1 MENRVQRAPVPRLSM
16 RIKFE
21 RRAEPSRLMQ
31 ILTPF
36 VAVIVT
42 MLIGGMVFSLL
53 GYDGANAVKEIF
65 FTPVLASYK
74 WLDVATKSAPL
85 ILIALG
91 LSLGNQAKVWNIG
104 AEGQYI
110 AGALAG
116 AFVAYLTPNVQS
128 PLIVLAMLVSGIV
141 GGALWAAIP
150 AFLRT
155 KFNVNE
161 VLSSLML
168 VYVAL
173 QLLSYLITGPWKDP
187 QGHNFP
193 QTAPFTDAQL
203 LPHALPGTYIPP
215 GLLIAFVFMLIFW
228 LLTSRS
234 VYGFEVR
241 VVGAAPSA
249 ARYAGFT
256 AARTVWSTMLIGGAM
271 AGLAGILEATS
282 QLGQINLGFPSNYG
296 FTAIIVSFLGRLHP
310 VGVFIAGIVLA
321 ITYVGGQVAQT
332 VVHVP
337 SASGGIFQAL
347 MLFMILAG
355 DVLVRYRLRIVTN
368 FSQTLAINAAK

>member
-1 MENRVQRAPVPRLSM
+1 MVKRKQLM

-21 RRAEPSRLMQ
+21 KRAEPSRLMLLITPVAAVLLTMAVGA
-31 ILTPF
+31 ILF
-36 VAVIVT
+36 DV
-42 MLIGGMVFSLL
+42 L
-53 GYDGANAVKEIF
+53 GYDGQRTVKEMF
-65 FTPVLASYK
+65 FTPILASYK
-74 WLDVATKSAPL
+74 WLDVATRAAPL

-91 LSLGNQAKVWNIG
+91 LSLGNKAKVWNIG

-116 AFVAYLTPNVQS
+116 AGVAYLTPHVTGS
-128 PLIVLAMLVSGIV
+128 WVIVLMVCAGVL
-141 GGALWAAIP
+141 GGAAWAAIP
-150 AFLRT
+150 AFLKTR
-155 KFNVNE
+155 FNVNE
-161 VLSSLML
+161 VLTSLML

-173 QLLSYLITGPWKDP
+173 QLLSFMITGPWKDP
-187 QGHNFP
+187 NGNNFP
-193 QTAPFTDAQL
+193 QTAAFTDAQL
-203 LPHALPGTYIPP
+203 LPRALASTVIPP
-215 GLLIAFVFMLIFW
+215 GLLVAFILMGVFW
-228 LLTSRS
+228 LVSARS

-249 ARYAGFT
+249 ARYAGFN
-256 AARTVWSTMLIGGAM
+256 ASHTVWTTLLISGGM

-282 QLGQINLGFPSNYG
+282 QLGQLNLGFPSGYG

-347 MLFMILAG
+347 MLFLILAG
-355 DVLVRYRLRIVTN
+355 DVLVRYKLRVVR
-368 FSQTLAINAAK
+368 AAS

>member
-1 MENRVQRAPVPRLSM
+1 MRLKLEKRSQ
-16 RIKFE
+16 
-21 RRAEPSRLMQ
+21 PSRLMLFVTPIAAVLLTMAIGA
-31 ILTPF
+31 ILF
-36 VAVIVT
+36 DV
-42 MLIGGMVFSLL
+42 L
-53 GYDGANAVKEIF
+53 GYDGQRTVKEIF

-74 WLDVATKSAPL
+74 WLDVATKAAPL

-116 AFVAYLTPNVQS
+116 AGVAYLTPGVTGAWVII
-128 PLIVLAMLVSGIV
+128 LMLLAGIA
-141 GGALWAAIP
+141 GGAAWAAIP
-150 AFLRT
+150 AFLKT

-161 VLSSLML
+161 VLTSLML
-168 VYVAL
+168 VYVSL

-187 QGHNFP
+187 NGHNFP
-193 QTAPFTDAQL
+193 QTAAFTDAQL
-203 LPHALPGTYIPP
+203 LPRALSGTFIPP
-215 GLLIAFVFMLIFW
+215 GLLIAFILMLVFW
-228 LLTSRS
+228 LIVSRS

-249 ARYAGFT
+249 ARYAGFN
-256 AARTVWSTMLIGGAM
+256 AARTVWTTMLISGGM

-282 QLGQINLGFPSNYG
+282 QLGQLNLGFPSGYG

-332 VVHVP
+332 AVHVP

-347 MLFMILAG
+347 MLFLILAG
-355 DVLVRYRLRIVTN
+355 DVLVRYRVRLVGSI
-368 FSQTLAINAAK
+368 A

>member
-1 MENRVQRAPVPRLSM
+1 M
-16 RIKFE
+16 RIKLE
-21 RRAEPSRLMQ
+21 KRAQQSRTML
-31 ILTPF
+31 ILTPIA
-36 VAVIVT
+36 AVVLT
-42 MLIGGMVFSLL
+42 MLIGAVLFDTL
-53 GYDGANAVKEIF
+53 GYDGQRTVKEIF

-74 WLDVATKSAPL
+74 WLDVATKAAPL

-110 AGALAG
+110 VGALAG
-116 AFVAYLTPNVQS
+116 AWVAYLTPAFSSYWV
-128 PLIVLAMLVSGIV
+128 IVLMIGAGII

-150 AFLRT
+150 AFLKT

-161 VLSSLML
+161 VLTSLML

-173 QLLSYLITGPWKDP
+173 QLLGYLITGPWKDP
-187 QGHNFP
+187 NGHNFP
-193 QTAPFTDAQL
+193 QTAPFTEWQV
-203 LPHALPGTYIPP
+203 LPRAIFGTYVPP
-215 GLLIAFVFMLIFW
+215 GLLIAAAIMLVFW
-228 LLTSRS
+228 LVVSKS

-249 ARYAGFT
+249 ARYAGFN
-256 AARTVWSTMLIGGAM
+256 ANQTVWTTLLISGGM

-282 QLGQINLGFPSNYG
+282 QLGQINLGFPSGYG

-310 VGVFIAGIVLA
+310 FGVFIAGIVLA

-332 VVHVP
+332 AVHVP

-347 MLFMILAG
+347 MLFLILAG
-355 DVLVRYRLRIVTN
+355 DVLVKYRLRIVG
-368 FSQTLAINAAK
+368 AAA

>member
-1 MENRVQRAPVPRLSM
+1 M
-16 RIKFE
+16 RIKLE
-21 RRAEPSRLMQ
+21 KRAEPSRVMLFA
-31 ILTPF
+31 TPI
-36 VAVIVT
+36 VAVILT
-42 MLIGGMVFSLL
+42 IIIGAVLFDAL
-53 GYDGANAVKEIF
+53 GYDGQRTVKEIF

-74 WLDVATKSAPL
+74 WLDVAARAAPL
-85 ILIALG
+85 IIIALG

-110 AGALAG
+110 VGALCG
-116 AFVAYLTPNVQS
+116 AIVAYFTQS
-128 PLIVLAMLVSGIV
+128 ATGSWVIIPMMLAGIA
-141 GGALWAAIP
+141 GGAAWAAIP
-150 AFLRT
+150 ALLKT

-161 VLSSLML
+161 VLTSLML

-173 QLLSYLITGPWKDP
+173 QVLSYIVTGPLKDP
-187 QGHNFP
+187 HGQNFP

-203 LPHALPGTYIPP
+203 LPRAIGNIIPP
-215 GLLIAFVFMLIFW
+215 GLLVAFILMLGFW
-228 LLTSRS
+228 LLVSRS
-234 VYGFEVR
+234 LYGFEVR

-249 ARYAGFT
+249 ARYAGFD
-256 AARTVWSTMLIGGAM
+256 ASSTVWSTMLISGGM

-282 QLGQINLGFPSNYG
+282 QLGQLNLGFPSGYG

-337 SASGGIFQAL
+337 SASGGVFQAL
-347 MLFMILAG
+347 MLFLILAA
-355 DVLVRYRLRIVTN
+355 DILVRYRVRLVRG
-368 FSQTLAINAAK
+368 AA

>member
-1 MENRVQRAPVPRLSM
+1 M

-21 RRAEPSRLMQ
+21 KRAAPSRKMLF
-31 ILTPF
+31 LTPIA
-36 VAVIVT
+36 AVIFT
-42 MLIGGMVFSLL
+42 MVIGAILFDAL
-53 GYDGANAVKEIF
+53 GYDGLRTVKEIF

-74 WLDVATKSAPL
+74 WLDVATKAAPL
-85 ILIALG
+85 ILIGLG
-91 LSLGNQAKVWNIG
+91 LSLSNQAKVWNIG

-116 AFVAYLTPNVQS
+116 AWVAYLTPHVES
-128 PLIVLAMLVSGIV
+128 YAVIVLMVIAGII

-150 AFLRT
+150 ALLKT

-161 VLSSLML
+161 VLTTLML

-187 QGHNFP
+187 NGHNFP
-193 QTAPFTDAQL
+193 QTAAFTDWQI
-203 LPHALPGTYIPP
+203 LPRAIAGTYIPP
-215 GLLIAFVFMLIFW
+215 GLLVAFILMLAFW
-228 LLTSRS
+228 LIVSRS

-249 ARYAGFT
+249 ARYAGFS
-256 AARTVWSTMLIGGAM
+256 ANRTVWTTLLISGGM
-271 AGLAGILEATS
+271 AGFAGILEATS
-282 QLGQINLGFPSNYG
+282 QLGQINLGFPSGYG

-332 VVHVP
+332 AVHVP

-347 MLFMILAG
+347 LLFLILAG
-355 DVLVRYRLRIVTN
+355 DMLVRYRPRLVR
-368 FSQTLAINAAK
+368 AHA

>member
-1 MENRVQRAPVPRLSM
+1 M
-16 RIKFE
+16 RIKLE
-21 RRAEPSRLMQ
+21 KRAEPSRVMLFA
-31 ILTPF
+31 TPI
-36 VAVIVT
+36 VAVILT
-42 MLIGGMVFSLL
+42 MIIGAALFDAL
-53 GYDGANAVKEIF
+53 GYDGQRTVKEIF

-74 WLDVATKSAPL
+74 WLDVAARAAPL
-85 ILIALG
+85 IIIALG

-110 AGALAG
+110 VGALCG
-116 AFVAYLTPNVQS
+116 AIVAYFTQS
-128 PLIVLAMLVSGIV
+128 ATGSWVIIPMMLAGIA
-141 GGALWAAIP
+141 GGAAWAAIP
-150 AFLRT
+150 ALLKT

-161 VLSSLML
+161 VLTSLML

-173 QLLSYLITGPWKDP
+173 QVLSYIVTGPLKDP
-187 QGHNFP
+187 HGQNFP

-203 LPHALPGTYIPP
+203 LPRAIGNIIPP
-215 GLLIAFVFMLIFW
+215 GLLVAFILMLGFW
-228 LLTSRS
+228 LLVSRS

-249 ARYAGFT
+249 ARYAGFD
-256 AARTVWSTMLIGGAM
+256 ASSTVWSTMLISGGM

-282 QLGQINLGFPSNYG
+282 QLGQLNLGFPSGYG

-337 SASGGIFQAL
+337 SASGGVFQAL
-347 MLFMILAG
+347 MLFLILAA
-355 DVLVRYRLRIVTN
+355 DILVRYRVRLVRG
-368 FSQTLAINAAK
+368 AA